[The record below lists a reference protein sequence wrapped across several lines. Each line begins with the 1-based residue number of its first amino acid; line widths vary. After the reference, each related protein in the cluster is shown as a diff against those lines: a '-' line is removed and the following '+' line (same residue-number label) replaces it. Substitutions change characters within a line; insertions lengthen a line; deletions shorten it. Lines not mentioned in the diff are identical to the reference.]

1 VLWIERLPMHP
12 KGAFRGLRSVLRL
25 AAIATVSGALLVP
38 ASAQFW
44 SPFGGRSQ
52 SRPSQGGFNP
62 FGGFFG
68 GPPPQNPAP
77 PADYSRAPAPQ
88 QRKADAAAATTT
100 LVVVGDSMAD
110 WLAYGLEEA
119 FAETPEM
126 AIVRK
131 HRTTAGLIRYDT
143 RRDVEWPQ
151 IVKEVIAAEKP
162 KVLVMM
168 IGVHDRQAIRERTPT
183 PPSGRNAGSA
193 KQQQQ
198 HQQQQQSVTAPP
210 PPPAPIDPELQAPQP
225 GERQNAEETPAEEPA
240 IAETPR
246 PAAGN
251 AGPFEFR
258 SERWEAA
265 YTRRI
270 DATIAALKSAGVP
283 VFWVGLPPQ
292 RATRATADSTYLN
305 ELYRQ
310 RAEKAGIVY
319 VDVWEGFVDSAGQF
333 AAQGPDFEGQ
343 IRRLRSGDGVYFT
356 KAGARKLA
364 HYVEREIQRTLA
376 NRSTP
381 VALPSAIE
389 PAGPTPGGRPGGPA
403 QRPLVGPVVPLTAL
417 TTGQSELLGGGPAR
431 PASGPDPV
439 ATRVLTKG
447 EAIPAPSG
455 RADDFSWPRGS
466 AASDPSLAET
476 APAPAVLATPE
487 QVAAPSQPTTRQN
500 ASGQAASGQSKGQTA
515 PVAGSRTSEP
525 KQPVQKRA
533 PPTPS
538 FFDNFRPPG
547 TIRPSASTQGAI
559 R

>member
-1 VLWIERLPMHP
+1 MHP
-12 KGAFRGLRSVLRL
+12 KGAFRGLRSALRL
-25 AAIATVSGALLVP
+25 AAIATVSVALLVP

-52 SRPSQGGFNP
+52 PRPSQQGGGFNP
-62 FGGFFG
+62 FGGLFG
-68 GPPPQNPAP
+68 SPPPQNPAP
-77 PADYSRAPAPQ
+77 ADYSRAPPSP
-88 QRKADAAAATTT
+88 QRKVDAAAATTT

-151 IVKEVIAAEKP
+151 VVKEMIAADKP
-162 KVLVMM
+162 KLIVMM
-168 IGVHDRQAIRERTPT
+168 IGTHDRQAIRERTAT
-183 PPSGRNAGSA
+183 PAPGRNAGSP
-193 KQQQQ
+193 KQQQ
-198 HQQQQQSVTAPP
+198 QQQQQSVTAPP

-225 GERQNAEETPAEEPA
+225 GERNAELAETPAEEPA
-240 IAETPR
+240 LAETPR
-246 PAAGN
+246 SVAGN

-265 YTRRI
+265 YIRRI

-319 VDVWEGFVDSAGQF
+319 VDIWEGFVDSAGQF

-376 NRSTP
+376 NRTTP
-381 VALPSAIE
+381 VALPTAIE
-389 PAGPTPGGRPGGPA
+389 PATPTPGGRPGGPA
-403 QRPLVGPVVPLTAL
+403 QRPLVGPVVPLTVL
-417 TTGQSELLGGGPAR
+417 TTGQNELLGGGPAR

-455 RADDFSWPRGS
+455 RADDFSWPRGGV
-466 AASDPSLAET
+466 ASDPSLADT
-476 APAPAVLATPE
+476 SPMPAMLATPE
-487 QVAAPSQPTTRQN
+487 QAAPPSQATTRQN
-500 ASGQAASGQSKGQTA
+500 ASGQATSGQSKGQTA
-515 PVAGSRTSEP
+515 PAAGSKTGEP

-533 PPTPS
+533 PATPS

-547 TIRPSASTQGAI
+547 AIRPSASTQGAI

>member
-1 VLWIERLPMHP
+1 MHP
-12 KGAFRGLRSVLRL
+12 KGASRGLRSALRL
-25 AAIATVSGALLVP
+25 AAIAYVSVALLVP

-52 SRPSQGGFNP
+52 PRPSQQGGFNP
-62 FGGFFG
+62 FGGLFG
-68 GPPPQNPAP
+68 SPPPQNPAP
-77 PADYSRAPAPQ
+77 PADYSRAPSPP
-88 QRKADAAAATTT
+88 QRKVDPAAVTTT

-131 HRTTAGLIRYDT
+131 HRTTSGLIRYDN

-151 IVKEVIAAEKP
+151 VVKEVIAADKP
-162 KVLVMM
+162 KLIVMM

-183 PPSGRNAGSA
+183 PPPGRNAAAA

-198 HQQQQQSVTAPP
+198 QQHSVTAPP
-210 PPPAPIDPELQAPQP
+210 PPPAPLDPELQAPQP
-225 GERQNAEETPAEEPA
+225 GQEAPAEEPA
-240 IAETPR
+240 IVAPETPR
-246 PAAGN
+246 SAAGN

-265 YTRRI
+265 YIRRI

-319 VDVWEGFVDSAGQF
+319 VDVWEGFVDSSGQF

-356 KAGARKLA
+356 KPGARKLA

-376 NRSTP
+376 NRTTP
-381 VALPSAIE
+381 VALPTAIE
-389 PAGPTPGGRPGGPA
+389 PAPTPGGRPGGPA

-417 TTGQSELLGGGPAR
+417 ATGQSELLGGGPAR
-431 PASGPDPV
+431 PATSSDPV

-455 RADDFSWPRGS
+455 RADDFSWPRGG

-476 APAPAVLATPE
+476 TPTPAVLATPD
-487 QVAAPSQPTTRQN
+487 QAAPTPAAVGQAPSRATPRQVPGQ
-500 ASGQAASGQSKGQTA
+500 AGSGQAKGQSA
-515 PVAGSRTSEP
+515 PVAAGKAGEP
-525 KQPVQKRA
+525 KQPSQKRSVA
-533 PPTPS
+533 PS
-538 FFDNFRPPG
+538 LFDGFFPRPPG
-547 TIRPSASTQGAI
+547 AIRPSASTQGAL

>member
-1 VLWIERLPMHP
+1 MHS
-12 KGAFRGLRSVLRL
+12 KGAFRGLRSALRL
-25 AAIATVSGALLVP
+25 AAIATVSVALLVP

-52 SRPSQGGFNP
+52 PRPSQQGGGFNP

-77 PADYSRAPAPQ
+77 PADYSRAPAPP
-88 QRKADAAAATTT
+88 QRKVDAAAATTT

-143 RRDVEWPQ
+143 RREVEWPQ
-151 IVKEVIAAEKP
+151 IVKEMIAADKP

-168 IGVHDRQAIRERTPT
+168 IGTHDRQAIRERTPT
-183 PPSGRNAGSA
+183 PAPGRNAGAA
-193 KQQQQ
+193 KQQ
-198 HQQQQQSVTAPP
+198 QQQQQSVTAPP
-210 PPPAPIDPELQAPQP
+210 PPAAPIDPELQAPQP
-225 GERQNAEETPAEEPA
+225 GERNAELPETPAEDPA
-240 IAETPR
+240 IAAPETSR
-246 PAAGN
+246 SAAGN

-265 YTRRI
+265 YIRRI

-319 VDVWEGFVDSAGQF
+319 VDVWEGFVDSSGQF

-343 IRRLRSGDGVYFT
+343 IRRLRSGDGIYFT
-356 KAGARKLA
+356 KPGARKLA

-376 NRSTP
+376 NRTTP
-381 VALPSAIE
+381 VALPNTIE

-403 QRPLVGPVVPLTAL
+403 QRPLVGPVVPLTTLA
-417 TTGQSELLGGGPAR
+417 TGQNELLGGGAAR
-431 PASGPDPV
+431 PSTGSDPV

-455 RADDFSWPRGS
+455 RADDFNWPRGGV
-466 AASDPSLAET
+466 ASDPSLADT
-476 APAPAVLATPE
+476 SPIPAVLATPE
-487 QVAAPSQPTTRQN
+487 QAAPSQATTRQN
-500 ASGQAASGQSKGQTA
+500 ASGQAASGQSKGQSA
-515 PVAGSRTSEP
+515 PVVGSKTGEP
-525 KQPVQKRA
+525 KQPIQKRA
-533 PPTPS
+533 PPPAPS
-538 FFDNFRPPG
+538 FFDAFPRPPG
-547 TIRPSASTQGAI
+547 AIRPSASTQGAV

>member
-1 VLWIERLPMHP
+1 MHP
-12 KGAFRGLRSVLRL
+12 KGAFKGLRSALRL
-25 AAIATVSGALLVP
+25 AAIAIVSVALLVP

-52 SRPSQGGFNP
+52 PRQSQGGFNP

-68 GPPPQNPAP
+68 GPPPQNQAP
-77 PADYSRAPAPQ
+77 PADYSRAPPPP
-88 QRKADAAAATTT
+88 QRKVDPAVATTT

-110 WLAYGLEEA
+110 WLGYGLEEA

-131 HRTTAGLIRYDT
+131 HRTTSGLIRYDT

-151 IVKEVIAAEKP
+151 VVKEVIAADKP

-168 IGVHDRQAIRERTPT
+168 IGTHDRQSIRERTPT
-183 PPSGRNAGSA
+183 PAPGRSAGSA

-198 HQQQQQSVTAPP
+198 QQQQQSVTAPP

-225 GERQNAEETPAEEPA
+225 GERNAELAETPAEDPA

-246 PAAGN
+246 SAAGN

-265 YTRRI
+265 YIRRI

-319 VDVWEGFVDSAGQF
+319 VDVWEGFVDGSGQF

-343 IRRLRSGDGVYFT
+343 IRRLRSADGVYFT
-356 KAGARKLA
+356 RPGARKLA

-376 NRSTP
+376 NRTTP
-381 VALPSAIE
+381 VALPTAIE
-389 PAGPTPGGRPGGPA
+389 PALAPGARPGGPA
-403 QRPLVGPVVPLTAL
+403 QRPLVGPVVPLTSLA
-417 TTGQSELLGGGPAR
+417 TGQNELLGGGPAR
-431 PASGPDPV
+431 PTTGSDPV

-455 RADDFSWPRGS
+455 RADDFSWPRGGM
-466 AASDPSLAET
+466 ASDPSPVET
-476 APAPAVLATPE
+476 SPTPAVLATPD
-487 QVAAPSQPTTRQN
+487 QAAPPTQATTRQN
-500 ASGQAASGQSKGQTA
+500 APAQASSGQSKGQSA
-515 PVAGSRTSEP
+515 R
-525 KQPVQKRA
+525 QPAQKRA
-533 PPTPS
+533 PS
-538 FFDNFRPPG
+538 FFDGFPRLPG
-547 TIRPSASTQGAI
+547 
-559 R
+559 

>member
-1 VLWIERLPMHP
+1 MHP
-12 KGAFRGLRSVLRL
+12 KGAWKGMRSALRL
-25 AAIATVSGALLVP
+25 AAIASVSVALLVP

-52 SRPSQGGFNP
+52 PRPSQQGGGFNP

-68 GPPPQNPAP
+68 GPPPQNQAP
-77 PADYSRAPAPQ
+77 PADYSRAPPSP
-88 QRKADAAAATTT
+88 QRKVDPAAATTT

-131 HRTTAGLIRYDT
+131 HRTISGLIRYDT

-151 IVKEVIAAEKP
+151 IVKEMIAADKP
-162 KVLVMM
+162 KLIVMM
-168 IGVHDRQAIRERTPT
+168 IGAHDRQPIRERTPT
-183 PPSGRNAGSA
+183 PAPGRNAAAA

-198 HQQQQQSVTAPP
+198 QPPVTAAP
-210 PPPAPIDPELQAPQP
+210 PPPAPLDPELSPQ
-225 GERQNAEETPAEEPA
+225 GAERQNPDLSEAPSEESALMAP
-240 IAETPR
+240 ETPR
-246 PAAGN
+246 SAAGN
-251 AGPFEFR
+251 AGPFEFH

-265 YTRRI
+265 YIRRI

-292 RATRATADSTYLN
+292 RAARATADSTYLN

-319 VDVWEGFVDSAGQF
+319 IDVWEGFVDSSGQF

-376 NRSTP
+376 TKATP
-381 VALPSAIE
+381 VALPSTVE
-389 PAGPTPGGRPGGPA
+389 PATAPGTRPGGPP

-417 TTGQSELLGGGPAR
+417 ATGQSELLGGGPAR
-431 PASGPDPV
+431 PATGSDPV

-455 RADDFSWPRGS
+455 RADDFSWPRGG
-466 AASDPSLAET
+466 ASDPSLAET
-476 APAPAVLATPE
+476 SPMPAVLATPD
-487 QVAAPSQPTTRQN
+487 AASASQSPRQN
-500 ASGQAASGQSKGQTA
+500 VSGQQPKGQ
-515 PVAGSRTSEP
+515 PVAGSKTGEP
-525 KQPVQKRA
+525 KQPAQKRS
-533 PPTPS
+533 PS
-538 FFDNFRPPG
+538 LFDGFPRPPAVV
-547 TIRPSASTQGAI
+547 RPSASATQGAV

>member
-1 VLWIERLPMHP
+1 MHP
-12 KGAFRGLRSVLRL
+12 KGALRGLRSALRL
-25 AAIATVSGALLVP
+25 AAIACVSVALLVP

-52 SRPSQGGFNP
+52 PRPSQQGGGFNP

-68 GPPPQNPAP
+68 GPPPQQAP
-77 PADYSRAPAPQ
+77 PADYSRAPPPP
-88 QRKADAAAATTT
+88 QRKVDPAAATTT
-100 LVVVGDSMAD
+100 MVVVGDSMAD

-151 IVKEVIAAEKP
+151 VIKEVIAADKP
-162 KVLVMM
+162 KLIVMM
-168 IGVHDRQAIRERTPT
+168 IGTHDRQPIRERTPT
-183 PPSGRNAGSA
+183 PAPGRNAGAA
-193 KQQQQ
+193 KQQ
-198 HQQQQQSVTAPP
+198 QQQQQSVTAPP
-210 PPPAPIDPELQAPQP
+210 PPAAPLGPELGRQGA
-225 GERQNAEETPAEEPA
+225 GRQNPELAEAPPEEPA
-240 IAETPR
+240 IMAPER
-246 PAAGN
+246 SGAGN
-251 AGPFEFR
+251 AGPLEFH

-265 YTRRI
+265 YIRRI

-343 IRRLRSGDGVYFT
+343 IRRLRSADGVYFT
-356 KAGARKLA
+356 KPGARKLA
-364 HYVEREIQRTLA
+364 HYVEREIQRTIA
-376 NRSTP
+376 NRTTP
-381 VALPSAIE
+381 VALPTAIE
-389 PAGPTPGGRPGGPA
+389 PAAAPGMRPGGPA
-403 QRPLVGPVVPLTAL
+403 QRPLVGPVVPLTTL
-417 TTGQSELLGGGPAR
+417 VTGQSELLGGGPAR
-431 PASGPDPV
+431 PATGSDPV

-447 EAIPAPSG
+447 EAIPAASG

-466 AASDPSLAET
+466 AASSPSLADPLPT
-476 APAPAVLATPE
+476 PAVLATPE
-487 QVAAPSQPTTRQN
+487 QAAPPSQATTRQI
-500 ASGQAASGQSKGQTA
+500 APGQATGQAAPGQPKGQPA
-515 PVAGSRTSEP
+515 PVVGSKTGEP
-525 KQPVQKRA
+525 KQPAQKRA
-533 PPTPS
+533 PS
-538 FFDNFRPPG
+538 FFDAFPRPPG
-547 TIRPSASTQGAI
+547 AIRPSASTQGAV

>member
-1 VLWIERLPMHP
+1 MHP
-12 KGAFRGLRSVLRL
+12 KGAFKGLRSALRL
-25 AAIATVSGALLVP
+25 AAIAIVSVALLVP

-52 SRPSQGGFNP
+52 PRPSQGGFNP

-77 PADYSRAPAPQ
+77 VDYSRAPPPP
-88 QRKADAAAATTT
+88 QRKVDPAAVTTT

-126 AIVRK
+126 AVVRK

-151 IVKEVIAAEKP
+151 IVKEVIAADKP

-168 IGVHDRQAIRERTPT
+168 IGTHDRQPIRERTPT
-183 PPSGRNAGSA
+183 PAPGRNAGAA
-193 KQQQQ
+193 KQ
-198 HQQQQQSVTAPP
+198 QQQQQSVTAPP
-210 PPPAPIDPELQAPQP
+210 PPPAPLDPELQAPQG
-225 GERQNAEETPAEEPA
+225 GERQNPELAEAPEEPA
-240 IAETPR
+240 IIAPER
-246 PAAGN
+246 SGAGN
-251 AGPFEFR
+251 TGPLEFR

-265 YTRRI
+265 YIRRI

-292 RATRATADSTYLN
+292 RATRATTDSTYLN

-319 VDVWEGFVDSAGQF
+319 VDIWEGFVDSAGQF

-343 IRRLRSGDGVYFT
+343 IRRLRSADGIYFT
-356 KAGARKLA
+356 KPGARKLA

-376 NRSTP
+376 TRATP
-381 VALPSAIE
+381 VALPTAIE
-389 PAGPTPGGRPGGPA
+389 PAPAPGTRPGGPA
-403 QRPLVGPVVPLTAL
+403 QRPLAGPVVPLTAL
-417 TTGQSELLGGGPAR
+417 ATGQNELLGGGPAR
-431 PASGPDPV
+431 QATGGSDPV

-455 RADDFSWPRGS
+455 RADDFSWPRGGVG
-466 AASDPSLAET
+466 AADPSLADT
-476 APAPAVLATPE
+476 SPMPAVLATPD
-487 QVAAPSQPTTRQN
+487 QPAPSSQATTRQN
-500 ASGQAASGQSKGQTA
+500 ASGQAASGQPKGQST
-515 PVAGSRTSEP
+515 PGAGSKTGEP
-525 KQPVQKRA
+525 KPAQRRA
-533 PPTPS
+533 PS
-538 FFDNFRPPG
+538 FFDNFPRPPG
-547 TIRPSASTQGAI
+547 SIRPSASTQGAI

>member
-12 KGAFRGLRSVLRL
+12 KGAFRGLRSALRL
-25 AAIATVSGALLVP
+25 AAIATVSVALLVP

-52 SRPSQGGFNP
+52 PRPSQQGGGFNP

-77 PADYSRAPAPQ
+77 PADYSRAPAPP
-88 QRKADAAAATTT
+88 QRKVDAAAATTN

-151 IVKEVIAAEKP
+151 VVKEIIAADKP

-168 IGVHDRQAIRERTPT
+168 IGTHDRQAIRERTP
-183 PPSGRNAGSA
+183 PPAPGRNAGAA

-198 HQQQQQSVTAPP
+198 QQQQQSVTAPP
-210 PPPAPIDPELQAPQP
+210 PPPAPVDPELQAPQP
-225 GERQNAEETPAEEPA
+225 GERQNAELPETPAEDPAPEPA
-240 IAETPR
+240 RSAP
-246 PAAGN
+246 GN

-265 YTRRI
+265 YIRRI

-319 VDVWEGFVDSAGQF
+319 VDIWEGFVDSSGQF

-356 KAGARKLA
+356 KPGARKLA

-376 NRSTP
+376 NRTTP
-381 VALPSAIE
+381 VALPSTIE
-389 PAGPTPGGRPGGPA
+389 PALTPGGRPGGPA
-403 QRPLVGPVVPLTAL
+403 QRPLVGPVVPLTTLA
-417 TTGQSELLGGGPAR
+417 TGQNELLGGGPAR
-431 PASGPDPV
+431 PATGSDPV

-447 EAIPAPSG
+447 EAIAAPSG

-466 AASDPSLAET
+466 AASDPSLADT
-476 APAPAVLATPE
+476 SPMPAVLATPE
-487 QVAAPSQPTTRQN
+487 QAVPPSQATTRQN
-500 ASGQAASGQSKGQTA
+500 APGTSGQPKGQSA
-515 PVAGSRTSEP
+515 PVVGSKTGEP
-525 KQPVQKRA
+525 KQPIQKRA
-533 PPTPS
+533 PPAPS
-538 FFDNFRPPG
+538 FFDAFPRPPG
-547 TIRPSASTQGAI
+547 AIRPSASTQGAV

>member
-1 VLWIERLPMHP
+1 LLWIERLPMHP
-12 KGAFRGLRSVLRL
+12 KGAFRGLRSALRL
-25 AAIATVSGALLVP
+25 AAIAIVSVALLVP

-52 SRPSQGGFNP
+52 QRPSQQGGFNP

-77 PADYSRAPAPQ
+77 PADYSRAPPPP
-88 QRKADAAAATTT
+88 QRKVDAAAATTT

-151 IVKEVIAAEKP
+151 VVKEMIAADKP

-168 IGVHDRQAIRERTPT
+168 IGAHDRQAIRERTPT
-183 PPSGRNAGSA
+183 PAPGRNAA
-193 KQQQQ
+193 APKQ
-198 HQQQQQSVTAPP
+198 QQQQQSVTAPP
-210 PPPAPIDPELQAPQP
+210 PPAAPIDPELQPPQP
-225 GERQNAEETPAEEPA
+225 GERNAELPETPAEDPTPES
-240 IAETPR
+240 PR

-265 YTRRI
+265 YIRRI

-319 VDVWEGFVDSAGQF
+319 VDVWEGFVDSSGQF

-376 NRSTP
+376 NRTTP

-389 PAGPTPGGRPGGPA
+389 PALVPGARPGGPA
-403 QRPLVGPVVPLTAL
+403 QRPLVGPVVPLTVL
-417 TTGQSELLGGGPAR
+417 TTGQNELLGGGPAR
-431 PASGPDPV
+431 PATGTDPV

-447 EAIPAPSG
+447 EAIAAPSG

-466 AASDPSLAET
+466 AASDPSLADT
-476 APAPAVLATPE
+476 SPMPAVLATPE
-487 QVAAPSQPTTRQN
+487 QPAPPQGSPRQVAPGQAG
-500 ASGQAASGQSKGQTA
+500 SGQQKGQLA
-515 PVAGSRTSEP
+515 PGSKTSEP
-525 KQPVQKRA
+525 RQPIQKRA
-533 PPTPS
+533 PPAPS
-538 FFDNFRPPG
+538 LFDGFPRPPG
-547 TIRPSASTQGAI
+547 PIRPSASTQQGAI

>member
-1 VLWIERLPMHP
+1 LLWIERLPMHP
-12 KGAFRGLRSVLRL
+12 KGAFRGLRSALRL
-25 AAIATVSGALLVP
+25 AAIATVSVALLVP

-52 SRPSQGGFNP
+52 QRPSQQGGFNP

-77 PADYSRAPAPQ
+77 PADYSRAPPPP
-88 QRKADAAAATTT
+88 QRKVDAAAVTTN

-151 IVKEVIAAEKP
+151 VVKEMIAADKP

-168 IGVHDRQAIRERTPT
+168 IGAHDRQAIRERTPT
-183 PPSGRNAGSA
+183 PAPGRNAA
-193 KQQQQ
+193 APKQ
-198 HQQQQQSVTAPP
+198 QQQQQSVTAPP
-210 PPPAPIDPELQAPQP
+210 PPPAPIDPELQPPQP
-225 GERQNAEETPAEEPA
+225 GERNAELPETPAEDPTPES
-240 IAETPR
+240 PR

-265 YTRRI
+265 YIRRI

-319 VDVWEGFVDSAGQF
+319 VDVWEGFVDSSGQF

-376 NRSTP
+376 NRTTP

-389 PAGPTPGGRPGGPA
+389 PALVPGARPGGPA
-403 QRPLVGPVVPLTAL
+403 QRPLVGPVVPLTVL
-417 TTGQSELLGGGPAR
+417 TTGQNELLGGGPAR
-431 PASGPDPV
+431 PATGTDPV

-447 EAIPAPSG
+447 EAIAAPSG

-466 AASDPSLAET
+466 AASDPSLADT
-476 APAPAVLATPE
+476 SPMPAVLATPE
-487 QVAAPSQPTTRQN
+487 PAAPPSQPTTRQN
-500 ASGQAASGQSKGQTA
+500 ASGQGAQSKGQTA
-515 PVAGSRTSEP
+515 PVAGSKTSEP

-533 PPTPS
+533 PPAPS
-538 FFDNFRPPG
+538 FFDNFPRPPG
-547 TIRPSASTQGAI
+547 PIRPSASTQQGAI